1 MWTSTNETSNPTR
14 FIGNRHCE
22 SLSLQPHAFILG
34 HNQRLGWTDGVGT
47 CKPTL
52 THMFNLNEVKQ
63 KSGSENRLR
72 HLKSH
77 QLLKNMNEFFFCVNH
92 LPTSP
97 ISLSST
103 FLDCVRKP
111 ENTWW
116 MNHFITT
123 TQSLFNPCIS
133 SSATQPSFIPT
144 SSNIDALVFQVCRM
158 WKLCEGVLLWRYL
171 KTFSFKRRSVRLVL
185 MSHLS
190 VPHTLLYHQHRV
202 MVLPR
207 KQWHNCIFSFI

>member
-77 QLLKNMNEFFFCVNH
+77 QLLRVRVICQHLQLASHPHSWTVWGSRRTHDEWITSLQRLSRYWTHVFHQVQHSRVLFPHHQILMLWFSKFVECGNCVKAFCSDV
-92 LPTSP
+92 T
-97 ISLSST
+97 
-103 FLDCVRKP
+103 
-111 ENTWW
+111 
-116 MNHFITT
+116 
-123 TQSLFNPCIS
+123 
-133 SSATQPSFIPT
+133 
-144 SSNIDALVFQVCRM
+144 
-158 WKLCEGVLLWRYL
+158 WKL
-171 KTFSFKRRSVRLVL
+171 
-185 MSHLS
+185 SHLKDEAWDS
-190 VPHTLLYHQHRV
+190 Y
-202 MVLPR
+202 
-207 KQWHNCIFSFI
+207 